1 MCRKERQRQEKSR
14 EDKEKGEGEKEELEG
29 AEAACSTHVKKGTE
43 EDKRK
48 RGAGTSPPSRGGGP
62 DGSCCLCS
70 IQDGDHAGLLLRGG
84 APSRPQLGCL
94 ALVHLTQELA
104 ELGPPKAVD
113 QELCDAPPGV
123 FGRLQGGG
131 DLRRANLKW
140 IW

>member
-1 MCRKERQRQEKSR
+1 M
-14 EDKEKGEGEKEELEG
+14 
-29 AEAACSTHVKKGTE
+29 KKGTE

-84 APSRPQLGCL
+84 GVPSRPQLGCL